1 MSTVIEGVYKQAGQP
16 DVLVPVKVDATGRL
30 ETTATATV
38 SSEVEIKNDTGNAIP
53 TEPLGLPTQA
63 WQLGVTATA
72 ASQVLTAG
80 IKRISIKARGCD
92 IRYSL
97 SGTASATTSHFIEL
111 GERLDLRVNAGSTI
125 SAIRDSAATVNG
137 SLAITELA

>member
-1 MSTVIEGVYKQAGQP
+1 MSIVIEGVYKASGQP

-63 WQLGVTATA
+63 WQLAVTATA
-72 ASQVLTAG
+72 ASQVLTSG
-80 IKRISIKARGCD
+80 VKRISIKARGCD
-92 IRYSL
+92 IRYSI
-97 SGTASATTSHFIEL
+97 SGAASATTSHFIEA
-111 GERLDLRVNAGSTI
+111 GERLDIRVNAGTTI